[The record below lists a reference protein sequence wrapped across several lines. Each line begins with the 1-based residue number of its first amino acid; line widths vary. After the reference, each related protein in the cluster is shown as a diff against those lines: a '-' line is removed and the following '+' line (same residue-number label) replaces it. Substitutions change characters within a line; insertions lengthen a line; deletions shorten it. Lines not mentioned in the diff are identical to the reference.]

1 MGKLV
6 SLGMTRTSAQK
17 VPLRQS
23 PAGGGVVRLTV
34 GMPGRRSESRRPSA
48 EAGPTLSLG
57 TGLHVY
63 QVHR

>member
-1 MGKLV
+1 MPQ
-6 SLGMTRTSAQK
+6 M
-17 VPLRQS
+17 PLQMK
-23 PAGGGVVRLTV
+23 GVRDVLANYRLTV